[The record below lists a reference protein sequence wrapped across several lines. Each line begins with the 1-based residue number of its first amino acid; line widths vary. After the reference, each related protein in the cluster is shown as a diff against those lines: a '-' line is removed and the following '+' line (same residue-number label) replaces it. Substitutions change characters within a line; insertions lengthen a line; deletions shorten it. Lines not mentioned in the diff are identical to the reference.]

1 MWHRFWKWT
10 VGRSWNG
17 VEEIVHESQK
27 SFKQSVSGSLKG
39 LEEAV
44 SKAFKEK
51 EENIIET

>member
-1 MWHRFWKWT
+1 MWHRFWNWT